1 MVIHSGM
8 QRLSRCLLALGL
20 VFGASLGSL
29 SAQEPK
35 NAGACAKP
43 SPVQLLIHVNG
54 VRSASGNVTVALYGD
69 KPADFLAR
77 GKRLDRERV
86 PARIGT
92 VVVCLALPKPG
103 AYAIAL
109 YHDED
114 GDRRLGRNFVG
125 LPTEGY
131 GFSRDAPTAL
141 GLPAFDDVV
150 FSAAP
155 GVTTL
160 EITMRY

>member
-8 QRLSRCLLALGL
+8 QRLSRCLLGLGL
-20 VFGASLGSL
+20 GFAASLGPS

-35 NAGACAKP
+35 NAAACP
-43 SPVQLLIHVNG
+43 ETSPVQLLVHVNG
-54 VRSASGNVTVALYGD
+54 VRSAAGNVTVVLYGD

-77 GKRLDRERV
+77 GKRLDRKRV
-86 PARIGT
+86 PARVGT
-92 VVVCLALPKPG
+92 VALCLALPKPG
-103 AYAIAL
+103 TYAIAL

-141 GLPAFDDVV
+141 GLPAFDNVV
-150 FSAAP
+150 FSAPP

>member
-8 QRLSRCLLALGL
+8 QRLSWSLLALL
-20 VFGASLGSL
+20 TALPAPLGPA
-29 SAQEPK
+29 SAQQPK
-35 NAGACAKP
+35 AAEECP
-43 SPVQLLIHVNG
+43 RSSPVELLIHVNG
-54 VRSASGNVTVALYGD
+54 VRSAAGNVTVVLYGD
-69 KPADFLAR
+69 KPADFLAS
-77 GKRLDRERV
+77 GKRLDRKRV

-92 VVVCLALPKPG
+92 VGLCLALPRPG
-103 AYAIAL
+103 TYAIAL

-114 GDRRLGRNFVG
+114 GDKRIGRNLLG

-141 GLPAFDDVV
+141 GLPAFNDVA
-150 FSAAP
+150 FSAAA